1 MTSLSPA
8 AEAKY
13 DMSFQKRKPFLKEFA
28 SEYLAKKQEAKP
40 AEEAL
45 AGEEAP
51 AAEVYSLS
59 ICMLSF
65 TSLKGPVGT
74 VCNSVG
80 YKQSC
85 L

>member
-45 AGEEAP
+45 EGEEAP
-51 AAEVYSLS
+51 AAEVSSLS